1 MKSIPMFP
9 YQYKWPGLVM
19 AVIGLIVGAAVMYFD
34 FRPEFLEFE
43 THPEMAFMNT
53 QNLIDEVA
61 LSLVV
66 IGLMV
71 LAFSRERTEDE
82 FVTHIRLQSL
92 LWSFVI
98 YYSLVFLSVWIF
110 YNDAFWSVMIYH
122 LFMPLLFYV
131 GLFRFNYWQKMKS

>member
-34 FRPEFLEFE
+34 FRPELLEFE
-43 THPEMAFMNT
+43 THPDMAFMNT